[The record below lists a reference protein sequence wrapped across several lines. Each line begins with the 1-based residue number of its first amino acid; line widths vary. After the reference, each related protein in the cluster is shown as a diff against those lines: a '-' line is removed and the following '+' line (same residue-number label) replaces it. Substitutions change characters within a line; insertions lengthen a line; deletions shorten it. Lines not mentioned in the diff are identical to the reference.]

1 MPKYKIRTLAVAGIT
16 IVGAA
21 LATLG
26 TTTVASAAP
35 AAASAPAHVTAQWA
49 AKAAAD
55 PSGCVTEDFSEAD
68 EGTYEPCVRD
78 EQVLLN
84 NLWSVHVLPGLKDLT
99 VDGYYGPDT
108 TSDVYTFQG
117 DLAITYDG
125 VTGPQTWWWVCHI
138 NSNAGFTG
146 TYWHDAGCA
155 TETASPPS

>member
-1 MPKYKIRTLAVAGIT
+1 MVKRRISVLAVTGIT
-16 IVGAA
+16 IVAAA
-21 LATLG
+21 LAALSA
-26 TTTVASAAP
+26 TTASAATTS
-35 AAASAPAHVTAQWA
+35 ASAPGHVTAPLTV
-49 AKAAAD
+49 KATPDA
-55 PSGCVTEDFSEAD
+55 SGCVTEDFSQAD

-84 NLWSVHVLPGLKDLT
+84 NIWSVHVLPGLQDLAT
-99 VDGYYGPDT
+99 DGLYGPKT

-117 DLAITYDG
+117 DLGISYDG

-155 TETASPPS
+155 TEGASPPS